1 MTAYFNRSALLLI
14 VPCLFLAAT
23 ASAQVAEFTG
33 KAIAVIDGDT
43 IDVMSLG
50 KSERVRLYGVD
61 APEIDQAFGTKAQ
74 RFTSEQV
81 FGKNVRVVVR
91 DTDFFGRTIGDVYLS
106 NGKRLNE
113 ILVSAGM
120 AWWYSQYAPDDTK
133 LMRRQLDASSK
144 KLGLWADDLPVA
156 PWDFREG
163 VGSTTKQ
170 ATSTRTHFG
179 FFKGVPQPAPKAPAP
194 AQRVQPQPTKETLP
208 QVQP

>member
-1 MTAYFNRSALLLI
+1 MTAYFHRSARLLV
-14 VPCLFLAAT
+14 VPCLFLAAM

-33 KAIAVIDGDT
+33 RAIAVIDGDT

-50 KSERVRLYGVD
+50 KSERVRLYGID
-61 APEIDQAFGTKAQ
+61 APEMDQAFGAKAQ

-106 NGKRLNE
+106 NGERLNE
-113 ILVSAGM
+113 ILVSAGL
-120 AWWYSQYAPDDTK
+120 AWWYSQYAPDDTE

-144 KLGLWADDLPVA
+144 KLGLWADDQPVA

-163 VGSTTKQ
+163 QGTSTKQ
-170 ATSTRTHFG
+170 TISARTHFG
-179 FFKGVPQPAPKAPAP
+179 FFKGVPQQTPRASAP
-194 AQRVQPQPTKETLP
+194 AQKVQPQPTKETPP
-208 QVQP
+208 QAQP